1 MFLHPEESAE
11 EDSPVVKEMMR
22 RALTRSLPHRPL
34 GRNDSLQ
41 DATLPSKKGLTTDA
55 HGCTRIRT
63 GFGRGERSCER
74 VNLRPEASRAFR
86 HAQSMSSCVHPW
98 FQIPAAGFFWVL
110 TSLNLLAAQ
119 VDPARLPSAATRNVD
134 FVKDIQ
140 PLLAERCHGCHGQEK
155 QENNFRLDL
164 KAAALKGGDSGAAI
178 LPGKSGESR
187 LIHLVAGAEEGLVM
201 PKKGERLTSGQVG
214 LLRAWIDQ
222 GAHWPAHLAE
232 SKQEKKADGWA
243 FQPATRSALPQA
255 ARGQS
260 ARVNPIDAFIRARLK
275 AQGLQ
280 PSPEADRR
288 TLIRRVTF
296 NLIGLPPTPDEV
308 DLFMADRSPE
318 AYSRVVD
325 RLLASPH
332 YGERWARHWLDVVHF
347 GETHGYDKDKL
358 RPNAWPYRD
367 YVIGAFNSDK
377 PYSRFIEE
385 QLAGDVLFPDEPEGI
400 VALGFIAAGPW
411 DYVGHVEL
419 PITKTDGLIA
429 RYNDRDDMVMTAMST
444 FQSLTVHCAR
454 CHDHKFDPIS
464 QRDYYAL
471 QAVFAGVDRANRPY
485 DTDRETHRKRRA
497 LMAERKSLE
506 IRLTELKAIFAQV
519 TSPEL
524 ERLNFE
530 IARVTGQLGAIPKSS
545 SEKRSPSNGYHSG
558 IEAGPEVSKWVQVDL
573 GRSVVLN
580 QIRLVPARPTDF
592 PDTPGF
598 GFPLRFKLESSEE
611 ETFAQRLVL
620 ADHTQADFKNP
631 GDAVFELQAPTGR
644 ARYLRV
650 TATRLWERTRDY
662 VFALAELQA
671 FVDGTNIARGGK
683 VTAHDSI
690 ESGRWSRKYLV
701 DGFNSR
707 QPLDETLP
715 TAEELAQREALEKE
729 SSRLE
734 AERVRLM
741 EALADRQL
749 KAESVRIEIRLTEVE
764 KEINRLPATKLVY
777 AAAND
782 FKPEGSF
789 IPPKGMRP
797 VHLLVRG
804 EVKRPKD
811 VMLPAALPSVPG
823 PEPAFDLDLAN
834 SEGGRRAALAKWM
847 TDRRNLQTRRSIV
860 NRVWQYHF
868 GKGIVDTANDFGRMG
883 GLPSHPE
890 LLDWLAFWF
899 LDQGESLKKLHRLIV
914 TSETY
919 RQASDPGGGTS
930 AGIAKRAAEIDGDN
944 RLLWRMNR
952 LRLDA
957 ECIHDALL
965 QVSGKLDWTMGGPS
979 DRQFFFKDDHSP
991 VYDYAR
997 FDVDSP
1003 AGARRSIY
1011 RHIVRS
1017 VADPFLDCL
1026 DAADPSQLVARR
1038 STTLTALQALA
1049 TLNDPFVLR
1058 QCEHFAARLARL
1070 SPELNVQI
1078 ESAYRLALSRKPSGQ
1093 ERQRVVDYARKHG
1106 LSNACRVIFNST
1118 EFMFVD

>member
-1 MFLHPEESAE
+1 
-11 EDSPVVKEMMR
+11 MR
-22 RALTRSLPHRPL
+22 RALAKSPFRARL
-34 GRNDSLQ
+34 
-41 DATLPSKKGLTTDA
+41 KG
-55 HGCTRIRT
+55 
-63 GFGRGERSCER
+63 
-74 VNLRPEASRAFR
+74 
-86 HAQSMSSCVHPW
+86 
-98 FQIPAAGFFWVL
+98 PAALGCWFL
-110 TSLNLLAAQ
+110 AGLNLGAAQ
-119 VDPARLPSAATRNVD
+119 IDPAGLPPAATRHVD
-134 FVKDIQ
+134 FIEHIQ
-140 PLLAERCHGCHGQEK
+140 PLLVERCHRCHGADK

-164 KAAALKGGDSGAAI
+164 KAAALRGGESGPAI
-178 LPGKSGESR
+178 LPGNSRGSR

-201 PKKGERLTSGQVG
+201 PKKGERLTAEQVG

-222 GAHWPAHLAE
+222 GAHWPEHLAGP
-232 SKQEKKADGWA
+232 KHDEKKTGWWA
-243 FQPATRSALPQA
+243 FQPATRPAVPRLGHAPST
-255 ARGQS
+255 S
-260 ARVNPIDAFIRARLK
+260 VHPIDAFIRAKLK
-275 AQGLQ
+275 AQRLQ

-296 NLIGLPPTPDEV
+296 NLIGLPPTPAEV
-308 DLFMADRSPE
+308 DAFIADRSPD
-318 AYSRVVD
+318 AYARVVD

-367 YVIGAFNSDK
+367 YVIGAFNADK
-377 PYSRFIEE
+377 PYPRFIEE
-385 QLAGDVLFPDEPEGI
+385 QLAGDVLFADEPEGI

-411 DYVGHVEL
+411 DFVGHVEL

-485 DTDRETHRKRRA
+485 DTDRETHRTRRSLTAEKRSIETRLAA
-497 LMAERKSLE
+497 LKV
-506 IRLTELKAIFAQV
+506 IFAQV

-524 ERLNFE
+524 QRINSDL
-530 IARVTGQLGAIPKSS
+530 ARVTGQLGARPKVF
-545 SEKRSPSNGYHSG
+545 SEKKSPSNGYHSS
-558 IEAGPEVSKWVQVDL
+558 IEAAPGVSKWVQVDL
-573 GRSVVLN
+573 GRSLTLD

-598 GFPLRFKLESSEE
+598 GFPLRFKVECSEE
-611 ETFAQRLVL
+611 EGFTRPLVL

-631 GDAVFELQAPTGR
+631 GDIAFNVKGSTAP

-650 TATRLWERTRDY
+650 TATRLWERTSDY

-671 FVDGTNIARGGK
+671 FAGGTNVAQGGR
-683 VTAHDSI
+683 VTAHDTI
-690 ESGRWSRKYLV
+690 ESGRWSRKFLV
-701 DGFNSR
+701 DGFSSR
-707 QPLDETLP
+707 QHLAEVLP
-715 TAEELAQREALEKE
+715 TAEEMAQQRALENE

-734 AERVRLM
+734 RERVRLM
-741 EALADRQL
+741 ETLADPQL
-749 KAESVRIEIRLTEVE
+749 KAEAARLEMRLTEVE
-764 KEINRLPATKLVY
+764 TEIKRLPATKLVY

-797 VHLLVRG
+797 VHLLLRG
-804 EVKRPKD
+804 EVKRPKE
-811 VMLPAALPSVPG
+811 VMAPAALPSVPG
-823 PEPAFDLDLAN
+823 PEATFDPDVAN
-834 SEGGRRAALAKWM
+834 TEGGRRAALAKWM

-919 RQASDPGGGTS
+919 RQASDAGGGAS
-930 AGIAKRAAEIDGDN
+930 GAMAKRAAEIDGDN

-952 LRLDA
+952 IRLDA
-957 ECIHDALL
+957 ECIHDAMLL
-965 QVSGKLDWTMGGPS
+965 VSGRLDRTMGGAS

-991 VYDYAR
+991 VYDYTR

-1058 QCEHFAARLARL
+1058 QCEHFAARLEQL
-1070 SPELNVQI
+1070 SPDLNLQV
-1078 ESAYRLALSRKPSGQ
+1078 ENAYRLALSRNPSAP
-1093 ERQRVVDYARKHG
+1093 ERQRVVEYARKHG
-1106 LSNACRVIFNST
+1106 LANACRVLFNST